1 MGLEYY
7 KNIMLAIKSS
17 IQEIETELKSRAGYM
32 INYFAK
38 IFVICFMDRET
49 IDLYLRYEALNN
61 TDIQGM
67 GIQELFELRHDML
80 ELLKKLGG
88 LLED

>member
-1 MGLEYY
+1 
-7 KNIMLAIKSS
+7 
-17 IQEIETELKSRAGYM
+17 
-32 INYFAK
+32 
-38 IFVICFMDRET
+38 MDRET
-49 IDLYLRYEALNN
+49 INLYLRYEALND
-61 TDIQGM
+61 TDIQSM